1 MATRFSVWIDN
12 PVTGTNIQ
20 SYSNFANDAQRK
32 SGFSA
37 GTPAS
42 SIRVNTA
49 LRETTLFTTGFM
61 KAFFDTSTL
70 DPSSTVAQMATALSN
85 LIATKTYVD
94 TSLTEKIPAEVETVF
109 NDKITISD
117 VEITEGD
124 PLMSGTIYIY
134 Y

>member
-94 TSLTEKIPAEVETVF
+94 TSLTEKIPAEVDAVF
-109 NDKITISD
+109 NNKITISD
-117 VEITEGD
+117 VEITEGA
-124 PLMSGTIYIY
+124 PLNAGTIYIY

>member
-42 SIRVNTA
+42 SLRVNTA

-94 TSLTEKIPAEVETVF
+94 TSLTEKIPAEVDAVF

-124 PLMSGTIYIY
+124 RLNAGTIYIY

>member
-70 DPSSTVAQMATALSN
+70 DPSSTVAQMVISLSD

-94 TSLTEKIPAEVETVF
+94 ASITEKIPAEVEAVF

-117 VEITEGD
+117 VEISEGD
-124 PLMSGTIYIY
+124 LLNAGAIYIY

>member
-94 TSLTEKIPAEVETVF
+94 TSLTEKIPAEVEAVF

-117 VEITEGD
+117 VEISEGD
-124 PLMSGTIYIY
+124 LLNAGTIYIY

>member
-94 TSLTEKIPAEVETVF
+94 TSLTEKIPAEVEAVF

-124 PLMSGTIYIY
+124 RLNAGTIYIY

>member
-32 SGFSA
+32 SGFTA

-94 TSLTEKIPAEVETVF
+94 TSLTEKIPAEVEAVF

-117 VEITEGD
+117 AEITEGD
-124 PLMSGTIYIY
+124 PLMAGTIYIY

>member
-94 TSLTEKIPAEVETVF
+94 TSLTEKIPAEVEAVF

-117 VEITEGD
+117 AEITEGS
-124 PLMSGTIYIY
+124 PLMAGTIYIY

>member
-32 SGFSA
+32 SGFTA

-94 TSLTEKIPAEVETVF
+94 TSLTEKIPAEVEAVF

-124 PLMSGTIYIY
+124 RLNAGTIYIY

>member
-20 SYSNFANDAQRK
+20 SYSNFANDAQRQ

-37 GTPAS
+37 GTRAS
-42 SIRVNTA
+42 SIRENTA

-94 TSLTEKIPAEVETVF
+94 TSLTEKIPAEVEAVF
-109 NDKITISD
+109 NDKITISN
-117 VEITEGD
+117 VEISEGD
-124 PLMSGTIYIY
+124 LLNAGTIYIY

>member
-94 TSLTEKIPAEVETVF
+94 TSLTEKIPAEVEAVF
-109 NDKITISD
+109 NNKITISD
-117 VEITEGD
+117 AEITEGA
-124 PLMSGTIYIY
+124 PLMAGTIYIY

>member
-94 TSLTEKIPAEVETVF
+94 TSLTEKIPAEVEAVF
-109 NDKITISD
+109 NDKIIISD
-117 VEITEGD
+117 VEITEGA
-124 PLMSGTIYIY
+124 PLMAGTIYIY

>member
-70 DPSSTVAQMATALSN
+70 DPSSTVAQMATALSD

-94 TSLTEKIPAEVETVF
+94 TSLTEKIPAEVEAVF

>member
-49 LRETTLFTTGFM
+49 LRETTLFTPGFM

-94 TSLTEKIPAEVETVF
+94 TSLTEKIPAEVEAVF

-117 VEITEGD
+117 AEITEGD
-124 PLMSGTIYIY
+124 PLMAGTIYIY

>member
-117 VEITEGD
+117 AEITEGD
-124 PLMSGTIYIY
+124 PLMAGTIYIY

>member
-94 TSLTEKIPAEVETVF
+94 TSLTEKIPAEVEAVF

-117 VEITEGD
+117 VEISEGD

>member
-94 TSLTEKIPAEVETVF
+94 TSLTEKIPAEVEAVF
-109 NDKITISD
+109 NDKIIISD
-117 VEITEGD
+117 AEITEGD
-124 PLMSGTIYIY
+124 LLNAGTIYIY

>member
-94 TSLTEKIPAEVETVF
+94 TSLTEKIPAEVEAVF

-124 PLMSGTIYIY
+124 PLNAGAIYIY

>member
-94 TSLTEKIPAEVETVF
+94 TSLTEKIPAEVDAVF

-117 VEITEGD
+117 VEITEGA
-124 PLMSGTIYIY
+124 PLNAGTIYIY

>member
-32 SGFSA
+32 SGFTA

-94 TSLTEKIPAEVETVF
+94 TSLTEKIPAEVEAVF

-117 VEITEGD
+117 AEITEGA

>member
-94 TSLTEKIPAEVETVF
+94 TSLTEKIPAEVEAVF
-109 NDKITISD
+109 NDKITISN
-117 VEITEGD
+117 VEISEGD
-124 PLMSGTIYIY
+124 LLNAGTIYIY

>member
-94 TSLTEKIPAEVETVF
+94 TSLTEKIPAEVEAVF

-117 VEITEGD
+117 VEITEGA
-124 PLMSGTIYIY
+124 PLMAGTIYIY

>member
-94 TSLTEKIPAEVETVF
+94 TSLTEKIPAEVEAVF

-117 VEITEGD
+117 AEITEGD
-124 PLMSGTIYIY
+124 RLMSGTIYIY

>member
-94 TSLTEKIPAEVETVF
+94 TSLTEKIPAEVEAVF
-109 NDKITISD
+109 NNKITISD

-124 PLMSGTIYIY
+124 PLNAGAIYIY

>member
-70 DPSSTVAQMATALSN
+70 DPSSTVAQMATALSD

-94 TSLTEKIPAEVETVF
+94 TSLTEKIPAEVEAVF

-124 PLMSGTIYIY
+124 PLMAGTNYI
-134 Y
+134 

>member
-32 SGFSA
+32 SGFTA

-94 TSLTEKIPAEVETVF
+94 ASLTEKIPAEVEAVF

-117 VEITEGD
+117 AEITEGA
-124 PLMSGTIYIY
+124 PLMAGTIYIY

>member
-32 SGFSA
+32 SGFTA

-94 TSLTEKIPAEVETVF
+94 ASLTEKIPAEVEAVF
-109 NDKITISD
+109 NDKITISNA
-117 VEITEGD
+117 EITEGA

>member
-70 DPSSTVAQMATALSN
+70 DPSSTVAQMATALSD

-94 TSLTEKIPAEVETVF
+94 TSLTEKIPAEVEAVF
-109 NDKITISD
+109 NGKITISD
-117 VEITEGD
+117 VEISEGD
-124 PLMSGTIYIY
+124 QLMSGTIYIY

>member
-124 PLMSGTIYIY
+124 PLNAGTIYIY

>member
-42 SIRVNTA
+42 RLRVNTA

-94 TSLTEKIPAEVETVF
+94 TSLTEKIPAEVEAVF

-117 VEITEGD
+117 AEITEGD
-124 PLMSGTIYIY
+124 PLMAGTIYIY

>member
-94 TSLTEKIPAEVETVF
+94 TSLTEKIPAEVEAVF

-117 VEITEGD
+117 VEITEGA

>member
-32 SGFSA
+32 SGFTA

-70 DPSSTVAQMATALSN
+70 DPSSSVAQMVTALSN

-94 TSLTEKIPAEVETVF
+94 TSLTEKIPAEVEAVF

-117 VEITEGD
+117 AEITEGA
-124 PLMSGTIYIY
+124 PLMAGTIYIY

>member
-94 TSLTEKIPAEVETVF
+94 TSLTEKIPAEVEAVF

-117 VEITEGD
+117 VEISEGD
-124 PLMSGTIYIY
+124 PLNAGAIYIY

>member
-94 TSLTEKIPAEVETVF
+94 TSLTEKIPAEVEAVF

-124 PLMSGTIYIY
+124 LLNAGTIYIY

>member
-70 DPSSTVAQMATALSN
+70 DPSSTVAQMATALSD

-94 TSLTEKIPAEVETVF
+94 ASITEKIPAEVEAVF

-117 VEITEGD
+117 VEISEGD
-124 PLMSGTIYIY
+124 RLNAGTIYIY

>member
-70 DPSSTVAQMATALSN
+70 DPSSTVAQMATALSG

-94 TSLTEKIPAEVETVF
+94 TSLTEKIPAEVEAVF

-124 PLMSGTIYIY
+124 RLNAGTIYIY

>member
-94 TSLTEKIPAEVETVF
+94 ASLTEKIPAEVETVF

>member
-1 MATRFSVWIDN
+1 MATRFSVWIDS

-20 SYSNFANDAQRK
+20 SYSDFANDTQRK

-42 SIRVNTA
+42 SLRVNTA

-70 DPSSTVAQMATALSN
+70 DPASTVAQMATALSN
-85 LIATKTYVD
+85 LIATKSYV
-94 TSLTEKIPAEVETVF
+94 TTTVTTELNNKIE
-109 NDKITISD
+109 ISS
-117 VEITEGD
+117 VEISEGSSLD
-124 PLMSGTIYIY
+124 EGKIYIY

>member
-42 SIRVNTA
+42 SLRVNTA

-94 TSLTEKIPAEVETVF
+94 TSLTEKIPAEVEAVF

-124 PLMSGTIYIY
+124 PLMAGTIYIY

>member
-70 DPSSTVAQMATALSN
+70 DPSSTVAQMATALSE

-94 TSLTEKIPAEVETVF
+94 TSLTEKIPAEVEAVF

-117 VEITEGD
+117 VEISEGA
-124 PLMSGTIYIY
+124 PLNAGTIYIY